1 MDVVVG
7 VGFVVLILL
16 VGFILSWILGITEY
30 LLNKRKVKDCKHLEW
45 KFDDKY
51 TYRVYDADKENPKT
65 CERYTC
71 YHCGKVEYKEWRINN
86 GN

>member
-1 MDVVVG
+1 MIYFSYVM
-7 VGFVVLILL
+7 VGFVIGYFVAAVIN
-16 VGFILSWILGITEY
+16 FSDWY
-30 LLNKRKVKDCKHLEW
+30 LQAKKVTDCEHLEW

-51 TYRVYDADKENPKT
+51 TYRVYDANKENPKT

>member
-1 MDVVVG
+1 MYFTVM
-7 VGFVVLILL
+7 FLSII
-16 VGFILSWILGITEY
+16 VGFILSWILGLIEY
-30 LLNKRKVKDCKHLEW
+30 LLNKKKVNDCKHLEW

-51 TYRVYDADKENPKT
+51 TYRVYDTNKENPKT
-65 CERYTC
+65 CERYIC

>member
-1 MDVVVG
+1 MVYLYYAM
-7 VGFVVLILL
+7 VGFVFGYFFAVILD
-16 VGFILSWILGITEY
+16 FSEY
-30 LLNKRKVKDCKHLEW
+30 YFQMKKVKDCKHLEW

-51 TYRVYDADKENPKT
+51 TYRVYDSSKENPKT

-71 YHCGKVEYKEWRINN
+71 YSCGKVEHKEWRVNN